1 MNIKHLSTPLSVIQ
15 VAVFDPT
22 WLTIKPLFLAQ
33 TPEECSIVLP
43 TAAVPNETLA
53 REDGWQALM
62 IVGVLDFSLVGILA
76 DLSGLLAAH
85 QISIFAV
92 STYNTDYLLIKE
104 QQIHHAKEILAAHG
118 YTLVTESKS

>member
-15 VAVFDPT
+15 VAAFDPA

-53 REDGWQALM
+53 
-62 IVGVLDFSLVGILA
+62 
-76 DLSGLLAAH
+76 AH

-104 QQIHHAKEILAAHG
+104 QQIEQAKDILQAHA
-118 YTLVTESKS
+118 YTIVADTSA

>member
-15 VAVFDPT
+15 VAAFDPA

-43 TAAVPNETLA
+43 TAAVPKETLP

-104 QQIHHAKEILAAHG
+104 QQIEQAKDILQAHA
-118 YTLVTESKS
+118 YTIVADTSA